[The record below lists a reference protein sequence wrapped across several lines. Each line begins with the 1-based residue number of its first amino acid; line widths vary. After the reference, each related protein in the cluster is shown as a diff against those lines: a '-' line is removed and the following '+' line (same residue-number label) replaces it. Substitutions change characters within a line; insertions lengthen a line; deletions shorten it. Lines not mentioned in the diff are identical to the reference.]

1 MPVGLRP
8 PHGKQNKKDSQE
20 REDHMKIGR
29 GIIAAILL
37 MIAAPAFAQQIEGVP
52 NFKDCNDGS
61 LTKAMTEGITLGI
74 SPSPPY
80 SNLDPSTKKADGLD
94 VEINEAALHWI
105 GIDKIKYEMAPFGQL
120 IPMLTS
126 NRIDVVASN
135 IHQTPDRLKVVTFT
149 GPAWWYGPA
158 LVTPKGNPAGIKSFD
173 DLKGKKVG
181 AIAGSAADEYLRTI
195 GVEVTP
201 FQEDAAEFAGISTAK
216 VDVILEDDVKVL
228 DYMKANPSSPI
239 EIVSGVA
246 VPEELIFKYGYGYAR
261 YAVRSADCQL
271 RVAYGVALHEL
282 WGAGVVSAILK
293 KYGLS
298 NRNLTYFPL
307 N

>member
-1 MPVGLRP
+1 MVTKRSLL
-8 PHGKQNKKDSQE
+8 
-20 REDHMKIGR
+20 
-29 GIIAAILL
+29 AAIFLL
-37 MIAAPAFAQQIEGVP
+37 VATPAFAQQIEGKAG
-52 NFKDCNDGS
+52 FKGCADGS
-61 LTKAMTEGITLGI
+61 LDKAIADGITLGI

-80 SNLDPSTKKADGLD
+80 SNLDPNTNKADGLD
-94 VEINEAALHWI
+94 VEINEAALRWL
-105 GIDKIKYEMAPFGQL
+105 GVDKIKYEVAPFGQL

-158 LVTPKGNPAGIKSFD
+158 LVTQKGNPTGIKSFD

-195 GVEVTP
+195 GIEVTP
-201 FQEDAAEFAGISTAK
+201 FQEDAAEFAGISTGK
-216 VDVILEDDVKVL
+216 VDVILEDDVKIL
-228 DYMKANPSSPI
+228 DYLKANAGAPI
-239 EIVSGVA
+239 EIVPGVA
-246 VPEELIFKYGYGYAR
+246 VPEDLIFKYGYGYAR
-261 YAVRSADCQL
+261 YAVRPADCQL
-271 RVAYGVALHEL
+271 RMAYGVALHEL

-307 N
+307 D

>member
-1 MPVGLRP
+1 MVTKRALL
-8 PHGKQNKKDSQE
+8 
-20 REDHMKIGR
+20 
-29 GIIAAILL
+29 AAIFLVV
-37 MIAAPAFAQQIEGVP
+37 AAPAFAQQIEGKAD
-52 NFKDCNDGS
+52 FKGCADGS
-61 LTKAMTEGITLGI
+61 LDRALTDGITLGI

-80 SNLDPSTKKADGLD
+80 SNLDPNTNKADGLD
-94 VEINEAALHWI
+94 VEINEAALRWL
-105 GIDKIKYEMAPFGQL
+105 GVEKIKYEVAPFGQL

-135 IHQTPDRLKVVTFT
+135 IHQTPDRLKVVAFS

-158 LVTPKGNPAGIKSFD
+158 LVTTKGNSAGIKSFD

-201 FQEDAAEFAGISTAK
+201 FQEDAAEFAGISTGK

-228 DYMKANPSSPI
+228 DYMKANAGAPI
-239 EIVSGVA
+239 EIVPGVA
-246 VPEELIFKYGYGYAR
+246 VPEDLIFKYGYGYAR
-261 YAVRSADCQL
+261 YAVRPADCQL
-271 RVAYGVALHEL
+271 RMAYGVALHEL

>member
-1 MPVGLRP
+1 MVTKRAFLT
-8 PHGKQNKKDSQE
+8 
-20 REDHMKIGR
+20 
-29 GIIAAILL
+29 AVFLL
-37 MIAAPAFAQQIEGVP
+37 VAAPAFAQQIEGKAG
-52 NFKDCNDGS
+52 FKGCADGS
-61 LTKAMTEGITLGI
+61 LDKAIANGITLGI
-74 SPSPPY
+74 SPSQPY
-80 SNLDPSTKKADGLD
+80 SNLDPNTNKADGLD
-94 VEINEAALHWI
+94 VEINEAALRWL
-105 GIDKIKYEMAPFGQL
+105 GIENIKYEVAPFGQL
-120 IPMLTS
+120 IPMLMS

-158 LVTPKGNPAGIKSFD
+158 LVTQKGNPAGVKSFD

-201 FQEDAAEFAGISTAK
+201 FQEDAAEFAGISTGK

-228 DYMKANPSSPI
+228 DYIKANAGAPI
-239 EIVSGVA
+239 EIVPGVA
-246 VPEELIFKYGYGYAR
+246 VPEDLIFKYGYGYAR
-261 YAVRSADCQL
+261 YAVRPADCQL
-271 RVAYGVALHEL
+271 RMAYGVALHEL

>member
-1 MPVGLRP
+1 MNLAT
-8 PHGKQNKKDSQE
+8 S
-20 REDHMKIGR
+20 IC
-29 GIIAAILL
+29 AAVFLL
-37 MIAAPAFAQQIEGVP
+37 TAGPAVAQQIEGKA
-52 NFKDCNDGS
+52 NFENCKDGS
-61 LTKAMTEGITLGI
+61 LDKAMSDGITLGI

-80 SNLDPSTKKADGLD
+80 SSLDPNSKKAEGLD

-105 GIDKIKYEMAPFGQL
+105 GVGTIKYEVAPFGQL
-120 IPMLTS
+120 IPMLIS

-158 LVTPKGNPAGIKSFD
+158 LVTQKGNPTGVKSFD

-201 FQEDAAEFAGISTAK
+201 FQEDAAEFAGISSGK
-216 VDVILEDDVKVL
+216 VDVLLEDDVKVL
-228 DYMKANPSSPI
+228 DYLKANASAPI
-239 EIVSGVA
+239 EIVNGVA

-261 YAVRSADCQL
+261 YAVRPADCQL
-271 RVAYGVALHEL
+271 RMAYGVALHEL
-282 WGAGVVSAILK
+282 WGAGVVSSILK